1 MGRLSGLESALSRG
15 RLAILVGLP
24 LFLLGLMVWFRPTH
38 HAAKVPQTLTL
49 EGRLPDDPNAQVQAY
64 FPELN
69 YTASCRASEL
79 GRPGQPFHWT
89 VQLPGPPGKVQ
100 MQTVQGNLPPLSGVP
115 VGVSGHTV
123 QVSPPPAAAGPTEVA
138 PAKRKNHEIQLARRR
153 KRKERLEQRLNKLRS
168 RHPRRRR

>member
-1 MGRLSGLESALSRG
+1 
-15 RLAILVGLP
+15 
-24 LFLLGLMVWFRPTH
+24 MVWFRPH
-38 HAAKVPQTLTL
+38 QPAPKVPQTLTL

-100 MQTVQGNLPPLSGVP
+100 MQTVQGHLPPLSGVP

-123 QVSPPPAAAGPTEVA
+123 QVSPPPAAAVSAEIA
-138 PAKRKNHEIQLARRR
+138 PAQSKKNKEVQLARRR
-153 KRKERLEQRLNKLRS
+153 KRQQRLERRLNKLRS
-168 RHPRRRR
+168 KHPRRR